1 MAVAATDSVKQHL
14 ADELTKRVGDTPVTP
29 RQLAEE
35 LFDGPAPP
43 GLIAALSGALK
54 RLRDGTD
61 DGGLDEALWGV
72 QPGEGEIAAARLTGE
87 ATVERALEQA
97 LRGAL
102 TRDEAAARLGISP
115 QAVSKRRAARH
126 LVALRRGR
134 EWRLPTWQFHEDGV
148 LPGLHLLIGA
158 YPGTPL
164 SLTTWATTPNPDL
177 DGRTPAQAILTAR
190 GVDWVL
196 SDAVRPLT
204 PAAW

>member
-1 MAVAATDSVKQHL
+1 MQLTQP
-14 ADELTKRVGDTPVTP
+14 ELVTLS
-29 RQLAEE
+29 R
-35 LFDGPAPP
+35 
-43 GLIAALSGALK
+43 LIG
-54 RLRDGTD
+54 
-61 DGGLDEALWGV
+61 
-72 QPGEGEIAAARLTGE
+72 AARLDGE
-87 ATVERALEQA
+87 ATVEQALEQA

-102 TRDEAAARLGISP
+102 TRDQAAERLGISP

-148 LPGLHLLIGA
+148 LPGLHLLITA

-164 SLTTWATTPNPDL
+164 ALTTWTTTPNADL
-177 DGRTPAQAILTAR
+177 DGHTPAEAMLTAR
-190 GVDWVL
+190 GVEWVL